1 MKGVKSLKDKQVYAV
16 VDLETTG
23 TDPTS
28 DRIIQFG
35 CVLVQDGKIIANFAT
50 DVNPNQVVP
59 KQIQSLTGISNTQ
72 VQKAPYFEDV
82 AHTIYHYLEDT
93 IFVAHNVHFDYNFLA
108 RELVRCGT
116 PPLTIPAIDTVEL
129 AQIFLPTEKSF
140 RLSDLSESLGLS
152 HENPHQ
158 ADSDAQVT
166 AELLLLIQE
175 KMKSLPLVTMEK
187 IAELSQQTA
196 RETST
201 FIQQTYEQMKKQVTP
216 LNPAY
221 QVVSGIALRKK
232 EVPLF
237 EETFYQTSTYPKTK
251 KAKEKLFGERFAYR
265 AEQSRM
271 MNLVYDHFTE
281 GTTKDLFIEAATGTG
296 KTLGYLLPM
305 SYLATPEKP
314 VIISTVSIVLQNQ
327 LVEKD
332 LPLANQICQGKLRG
346 IVIKSHRH
354 YLDLQRFKA
363 TLNQPTPQKQ
373 YALYQMGVLVW
384 LLETETGD
392 LDELQ
397 LTNLNHL
404 FWKEV
409 THRGLDFLSKKDE
422 LYEVDFL
429 RHLYKKV
436 AQSNVLIVNHAFL
449 AQESL
454 RKQPLLP
461 ESPWLIIDEAHHL
474 PDIASRMASERVNSV
489 ILKKQ
494 VTHFIEKEQLFVA
507 LQQIFQQFSEEQR
520 FVKIYQQGLLDF
532 VDEWRDF
539 LFELHRLFS
548 KTQKRI
554 DHQELL
560 LTKERIDYL
569 SAAGEKHSQTLQLLL
584 QELLTIQ
591 SKLQQTIM
599 SQLETFSL
607 ADRIVFVRLFQFFDE
622 IERIHH
628 CFTIYLDDWRPRWV
642 KEYLP
647 QNEDHGLIEIHDL
660 EASLLPETKWY
671 PRYERIIYT
680 SGTLKFGNN
689 KKYLPQRLGLT
700 EVTFKTLPTPY
711 NYAENA
717 RVYVPEE
724 AVAIQNASS
733 YEMGQ
738 YISDTIEKLMAQ
750 EERSMLVLFTS
761 HELLSNVY
769 HQVQPRLLEKGQEVL
784 AQGISGS
791 REKILKRFSNGKPN
805 VLLGADS
812 FWEGVDLPG
821 TALQLLIVTRL
832 PFENPKRPLVQA
844 KYAYLEAEGIQPFAQ
859 EAVPKAALRLRQALG
874 RLIRSEEDR
883 GALLIL
889 DRRLVTAKYAKR
901 LIKAFPKGLSVKE
914 APMPEILEELKE
926 FLNK

>member
-1 MKGVKSLKDKQVYAV
+1 M
-16 VDLETTG
+16 
-23 TDPTS
+23 
-28 DRIIQFG
+28 
-35 CVLVQDGKIIANFAT
+35 
-50 DVNPNQVVP
+50 
-59 KQIQSLTGISNTQ
+59 
-72 VQKAPYFEDV
+72 
-82 AHTIYHYLEDT
+82 
-93 IFVAHNVHFDYNFLA
+93 
-108 RELVRCGT
+108 
-116 PPLTIPAIDTVEL
+116 
-129 AQIFLPTEKSF
+129 
-140 RLSDLSESLGLS
+140 
-152 HENPHQ
+152 
-158 ADSDAQVT
+158 
-166 AELLLLIQE
+166 
-175 KMKSLPLVTMEK
+175 
-187 IAELSQQTA
+187 
-196 RETST
+196 
-201 FIQQTYEQMKKQVTP
+201 
-216 LNPAY
+216 
-221 QVVSGIALRKK
+221 
-232 EVPLF
+232 
-237 EETFYQTSTYPKTK
+237 
-251 KAKEKLFGERFAYR
+251 
-265 AEQSRM
+265 
-271 MNLVYDHFTE
+271 
-281 GTTKDLFIEAATGTG
+281 
-296 KTLGYLLPM
+296 
-305 SYLATPEKP
+305 
-314 VIISTVSIVLQNQ
+314 
-327 LVEKD
+327 
-332 LPLANQICQGKLRG
+332 
-346 IVIKSHRH
+346 
-354 YLDLQRFKA
+354 
-363 TLNQPTPQKQ
+363 
-373 YALYQMGVLVW
+373 
-384 LLETETGD
+384 
-392 LDELQ
+392 
-397 LTNLNHL
+397 
-404 FWKEV
+404 
-409 THRGLDFLSKKDE
+409 
-422 LYEVDFL
+422 
-429 RHLYKKV
+429 
-436 AQSNVLIVNHAFL
+436 
-449 AQESL
+449 
-454 RKQPLLP
+454 
-461 ESPWLIIDEAHHL
+461 
-474 PDIASRMASERVNSV
+474 
-489 ILKKQ
+489 
-494 VTHFIEKEQLFVA
+494 
-507 LQQIFQQFSEEQR
+507 
-520 FVKIYQQGLLDF
+520 
-532 VDEWRDF
+532 DEWRDF

-761 HELLSNVY
+761 HELLSTVY
-769 HQVQPRLLEKGQEVL
+769 HQVQTRLLEKGQEVL

-889 DRRLVTAKYAKR
+889 DRRLVTAKYGKR

>member
-116 PPLTIPAIDTVEL
+116 PLLTIPAIDTVEL

-196 RETST
+196 RETSA

-520 FVKIYQQGLLDF
+520 LVKVYQQGLLDF
-532 VDEWRDF
+532 VDEWQDF

-622 IERIHH
+622 IERVHH

-660 EASLLPETKWY
+660 ESSLLPETKWY

-750 EERSMLVLFTS
+750 EERSVLVLFTS
-761 HELLSNVY
+761 HELLSTVY

-791 REKILKRFSNGKPN
+791 REKILKRFSNGKTN

-889 DRRLVTAKYAKR
+889 DRRLVTAKYGKR